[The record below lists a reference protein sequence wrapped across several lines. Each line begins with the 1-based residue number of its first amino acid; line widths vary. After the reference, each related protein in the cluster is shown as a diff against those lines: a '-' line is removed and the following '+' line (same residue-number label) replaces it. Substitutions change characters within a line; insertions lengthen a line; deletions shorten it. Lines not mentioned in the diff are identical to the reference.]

1 MHGAEAITF
10 QRGDEKSLPHTLTK
24 TRHLTLK
31 LVDYDAAAETA
42 ILELHNP
49 EAEPNEMVG
58 ALIEENAENVEMAN
72 EHRDKW
78 HLPEKPVPVDTSTEP
93 VETLHCRLHERLQI
107 GDRVWTITEISADG
121 VTVTPGH
128 DHEARNLANELEDL
142 EYTESTGMSADL
154 NVIDDAF

>member
-1 MHGAEAITF
+1 
-10 QRGDEKSLPHTLTK
+10 
-24 TRHLTLK
+24 
-31 LVDYDAAAETA
+31 
-42 ILELHNP
+42 
-49 EAEPNEMVG
+49 MVG